1 MQKYLKAGLL
11 ILFLQGLLA
20 TQLQVVVEVFTES
33 W

>member
-1 MQKYLKAGLL
+1 MKKMLKTGFLL
-11 ILFLQGLLA
+11 FSLQVLLA

>member
-1 MQKYLKAGLL
+1 MNKILKAGFLV
-11 ILFLQGLLA
+11 LFLQFLLA